1 MNFLKKIPGIYV
13 ERKKRT
19 KFLNIE
25 NMPVVKYFRLPLEND
40 LKKLVS
46 IGDYVKK
53 NQVIA
58 RGEISPTLHS
68 PVSGEIEKILEKIT
82 VDGKIQEII
91 VIKNDFNENMD
102 EEFLKNH
109 SEELSIES
117 FIDLIKEKGIV
128 GMGGGSYPTYLK
140 VKKAYENNVKTLI
153 VNACE
158 CEPYLTCDERLMQEK
173 ARELIEGL
181 SFFIKILQLKSVII
195 AVEDNKKEAILEL
208 KKAVKVSKV
217 ISVVE
222 LKRKYPLG
230 EERLLVEALFHKE
243 ISKEE
248 FPIDRG
254 YLIQNIATIFAIQQ
268 AVFLGKALI
277 DRIVTISGN
286 GIRDAKNL
294 KVKIGTPIEEI
305 KEYLGYTLDTQKIV
319 IGGPLTGV
327 SVYDENTVIW
337 KNTGALLFLRKEEI
351 NIKKTEPCINCGI
364 CVDKCPMGLVPL
376 KFEQFY
382 LAEENKEALEYNVLD
397 CIECGVCTYVCPSNR
412 PLLESILL
420 VKKKLKEVTNG
431 E

>member
-1 MNFLKKIPGIYV
+1 MIFFKKIPGIYV

-19 KFLNIE
+19 KFVNIE
-25 NMPVVKYFRLPLEND
+25 IMSNVKYIRLPLGND

-53 NQVIA
+53 GQVLA
-58 RGEISPTLHS
+58 RGEISPSLHS
-68 PVSGEIEKILEKIT
+68 PISGEVEKILEIVNKN
-82 VDGKIQEII
+82 GKIEEILL
-91 VIKNDFNENMD
+91 IKNDFNENMD
-102 EEFLKNH
+102 DEFN
-109 SEELSIES
+109 LSSVEDLDIDY
-117 FIDLIKEKGIV
+117 FIDLVKEKGIV
-128 GMGGGSYPTYLK
+128 GMGGGAYPTYLK
-140 VKKAYENNVKTLI
+140 IRKAYENKVKTLI

-173 ARELIEGL
+173 AKEIIEGINIL
-181 SFFIKILQLKSVII
+181 IKVLNLKSVII

-217 ISVVE
+217 IEIRE

-230 EERLLVEALFHKE
+230 EERILIEALFHKE

-248 FPIDRG
+248 FPINKG
-254 YLIQNIATIFAIQQ
+254 YLIQNIATIFAIYQ

-286 GIRDAKNL
+286 GIKEAKNL
-294 KVKIGTPIEEI
+294 KIKIGTSVEEI
-305 KEYLGYTLDTQKIV
+305 KEHLEMKIDTQKIV
-319 IGGPLTGV
+319 IGGPMTGK
-327 SVYDENTVIW
+327 SIYDENTVIW
-337 KNTGALLFLRKEEI
+337 KNTGALLFLSKEEI

-376 KFEQFY
+376 RFEQLYF
-382 LAEENKEALEYNVLD
+382 AEEFEEALEYEVFD

-412 PLLESILL
+412 PLLESIYLI
-420 VKKKLKEVTNG
+420 KRKLKEVTDD
-431 E
+431 

>member
-1 MNFLKKIPGIYV
+1 MIFFKKIPGIYV

-19 KFLNIE
+19 KFVNIE
-25 NMPVVKYFRLPLEND
+25 IMSNVKYIRLPLGND

-53 NQVIA
+53 GQVLA
-58 RGEISPTLHS
+58 RGEISPSLHS
-68 PVSGEIEKILEKIT
+68 PISGEVEKILEIVNKN
-82 VDGKIQEII
+82 GKIEEILL
-91 VIKNDFNENMD
+91 IKNDFNENMD
-102 EEFLKNH
+102 DEFN
-109 SEELSIES
+109 LSSVEDLDIDY
-117 FIDLIKEKGIV
+117 FIDLVKEKGIV
-128 GMGGGSYPTYLK
+128 GMGGGAYPTYLK
-140 VKKAYENNVKTLI
+140 IRKAYENKVKTLI

-173 ARELIEGL
+173 AKEIIEGINIL
-181 SFFIKILQLKSVII
+181 IKVLNLKSVII

-217 ISVVE
+217 IEIRE

-230 EERLLVEALFHKE
+230 EERILVEALFHKE

-248 FPIDRG
+248 FPINKG
-254 YLIQNIATIFAIQQ
+254 YLIQNIATIFAIYQ

-286 GIRDAKNL
+286 GIKEAKNL
-294 KVKIGTPIEEI
+294 KIKIGTSVEEI
-305 KEYLGYTLDTQKIV
+305 KEHLEMKIDTQKIV
-319 IGGPLTGV
+319 IGGPMTGK
-327 SVYDENTVIW
+327 SIYDANTVIW
-337 KNTGALLFLRKEEI
+337 KNTGALLFLSKEEI

-376 KFEQFY
+376 RFEQLYF
-382 LAEENKEALEYNVLD
+382 AEEFEEALEYEVFD

-412 PLLESILL
+412 PLLESIYLI
-420 VKKKLKEVTNG
+420 KRKLKEVTDD
-431 E
+431 

>member
-1 MNFLKKIPGIYV
+1 MIFFKKIPGIYV

-19 KFLNIE
+19 KFVNIE
-25 NMPVVKYFRLPLEND
+25 IMSNVKYIRLPLGND

-53 NQVIA
+53 GQVLA
-58 RGEISPTLHS
+58 RGEISPSLHS
-68 PVSGEIEKILEKIT
+68 PISGEVEKILEI
-82 VDGKIQEII
+82 VNDNGKIEEILL
-91 VIKNDFNENMD
+91 IKNDFNENMD
-102 EEFLKNH
+102 DEFN
-109 SEELSIES
+109 LSSVEDLDIDY
-117 FIDLIKEKGIV
+117 FIDLVKEKGIV
-128 GMGGGSYPTYLK
+128 GMGGGAYPTYLK
-140 VKKAYENNVKTLI
+140 IRKAYENKVKTLI

-173 ARELIEGL
+173 AKEIIEGINIL
-181 SFFIKILQLKSVII
+181 IKVLNLKSVII

-217 ISVVE
+217 IEIRE

-230 EERLLVEALFHKE
+230 EERILVEALFHKE

-248 FPIDRG
+248 FPINKG
-254 YLIQNIATIFAIQQ
+254 YLIQNIATIFAIYQ

-286 GIRDAKNL
+286 GIKEAKNL
-294 KVKIGTPIEEI
+294 KIKIGTSVEEI
-305 KEYLGYTLDTQKIV
+305 KEHLEMKIDTQKIV
-319 IGGPLTGV
+319 IGGPMTGK
-327 SVYDENTVIW
+327 SIYDENTVIW
-337 KNTGALLFLRKEEI
+337 KNTGALLFLSKEEI

-376 KFEQFY
+376 RFEQLYF
-382 LAEENKEALEYNVLD
+382 AEEFEEALEYEVFD

-412 PLLESILL
+412 PLLESIYLI
-420 VKKKLKEVTNG
+420 KRKLKEVTDD
-431 E
+431 